1 MMRLEGRACLV
12 VGESSVAARKA
23 ELLCRAGGRVT
34 IIAPEP
40 GREVR
45 WLLATHHVT
54 HYPRSFVPS
63 DLDGVAVVMA
73 AADDS
78 EVNRIVFVAAEARNI
93 PVNVADMPNL
103 CSFLMPAIV
112 ERAPIVIAISTG
124 GASPVLA
131 RRLRAWLETAIPA
144 RFGRLAEMAGRFRH
158 RAAAKLPNVD
168 TRRRFWDTL
177 FDGRFVDL
185 VHAGRDDEAERH
197 LTAALEDLPNNA
209 AISGGIIH
217 LVDAGPG
224 DPELLTIKALRILQ
238 QADIILYDSLV
249 SKAVLDL
256 ARRDAEKI
264 AVSKRCRC
272 HALPQNG
279 MNELLIDFARQGK
292 RVVHLKG
299 GDPFTFSGGEEIKA
313 LAKAELPP
321 FEIVPGITATFGCG
335 DATSAMIGSGT
346 SARRMKRKW
355 P

>member
-45 WLLATHHVT
+45 RLLATHHVT

-131 RRLRAWLETAIPA
+131 RWLRAWLETAIPA

-185 VHAGRDDEAERH
+185 VHADRDDKAERH

-249 SKAVLDL
+249 CQPARERGFFVLLCAPLMVELMDQASKD
-256 ARRDAEKI
+256 
-264 AVSKRCRC
+264 
-272 HALPQNG
+272 
-279 MNELLIDFARQGK
+279 
-292 RVVHLKG
+292 
-299 GDPFTFSGGEEIKA
+299 
-313 LAKAELPP
+313 
-321 FEIVPGITATFGCG
+321 
-335 DATSAMIGSGT
+335 
-346 SARRMKRKW
+346 
-355 P
+355 